1 MSTNEKELVA
11 RSRLV
16 DESGLKEQLIRIFTQ
31 WEVLLG
37 IIFILMVLFFTGR
50 TPYFLDW
57 FNLMNASFQFSEKA
71 IMALPMVFI
80 IMCGDIDISVA
91 SIIALCGF
99 LMGMVADAGGST
111 VQIIVV
117 GLATGTVAGLINGL
131 LITGFR
137 MPAIAVTL
145 ATQAIYRGIAKAIMT
160 EHAFTRYPEG
170 FGYFGQGYIPGTVIP
185 FQLVLYL
192 VLALIMGFI
201 LHRTMFGWNLYAIG
215 NSQEAARF
223 SGINVQKARVINYML
238 MGFFTGIASI
248 LLLSRILSA
257 RSNIATGYDME
268 VITLVVLGGVSING
282 GKGNMGGVVIA
293 AFLVGYLKFGMGLLK
308 LSSTVMSIVTGG
320 LLIVAVLLPRLLDV
334 YKQNRKLRMQQKSM
348 VSATHGHEVE
358 HGKGE

>member
-1 MSTNEKELVA
+1 MSKQDKELVA
-11 RSRLV
+11 KSRLV
-16 DESGLKEQLIRIFTQ
+16 DESGLKERLIRLFTQ
-31 WEVLLG
+31 WEVLLTL
-37 IIFILMVLFFTGR
+37 IFIGMVIFFTGR
-50 TPYFLDW
+50 SPYFLDW

-80 IMCGDIDISVA
+80 IMCGDIDISIA

-99 LMGMVADAGGST
+99 LMGAVADAGGS
-111 VQIIVV
+111 VFQIILV
-117 GLATGTVAGLINGL
+117 GLLTGTTAGLINGL
-131 LITGFR
+131 LITGFK

-145 ATQAIYRGIAKAIMT
+145 ATQSIYRGIAKAVMT

-185 FQLVLYL
+185 FQLVAFL
-192 VLALIMGFI
+192 VLAAIMGFI
-201 LHRTMFGWNLYAIG
+201 LHRTTYGWQLYAIG

-223 SGINVQKARVINYML
+223 SGIKVQKARVINYTL

-248 LLLSRILSA
+248 FLLSRILSA
-257 RSNIATGYDME
+257 RSNIATGWDME
-268 VITLVVLGGVSING
+268 VITLVVLGGVAITG
-282 GKGNMGGVVIA
+282 GKGNMVGVVIA

-334 YKQNRKLRMQQKSM
+334 YKQNRKLRLQQKNM
-348 VSATHGHEVE
+348 
-358 HGKGE
+358 